1 MEKMENLLP
10 IHQNIRQKLDYFY
23 QQNKIPHIIFHGS
36 SGSGKKTLVYE
47 FLYKIYKNDKQI
59 IKNNVMFVNCC
70 HGKGIKFIREDLKFF
85 AKTNLQTN
93 SGVKFKSIVLFNA
106 DSLTNDAQS
115 ALRRCIELFS
125 YNTRFFI
132 IVENKSKLLNPI
144 LSRFCEIYVPE
155 YLENGK
161 IVNLQQYVLNKKI
174 NTSSLELTKR
184 NFIQKIMEQV
194 NTETAYEN
202 LVEIS
207 NAIYEKGY
215 SCLDLIEYFRSNS
228 EKWSGEERAKIMM
241 CFHKIKSEYRCEKLL
256 MLYMLDFVFKG
267 GIIEPRELVDIGF
280 L

>member
-1 MEKMENLLP
+1 
-10 IHQNIRQKLDYFY
+10 
-23 QQNKIPHIIFHGS
+23 
-36 SGSGKKTLVYE
+36 
-47 FLYKIYKNDKQI
+47 
-59 IKNNVMFVNCC
+59 
-70 HGKGIKFIREDLKFF
+70 
-85 AKTNLQTN
+85 
-93 SGVKFKSIVLFNA
+93 
-106 DSLTNDAQS
+106 
-115 ALRRCIELFS
+115 
-125 YNTRFFI
+125 
-132 IVENKSKLLNPI
+132 
-144 LSRFCEIYVPE
+144 
-155 YLENGK
+155 
-161 IVNLQQYVLNKKI
+161 
-174 NTSSLELTKR
+174 
-184 NFIQKIMEQV
+184 MEQV